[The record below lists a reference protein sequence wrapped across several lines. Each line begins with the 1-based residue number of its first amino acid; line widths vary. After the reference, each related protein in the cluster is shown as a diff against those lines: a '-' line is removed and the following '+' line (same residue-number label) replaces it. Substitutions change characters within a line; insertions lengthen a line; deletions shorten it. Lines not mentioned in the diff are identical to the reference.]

1 MKKKNILIRYVILL
15 VLITTFMACASTSKH
30 ESSGQY
36 IDDSVIT
43 SKVKTQLAADDFLK
57 SFQISVETY
66 KGVVQLSGFV
76 DSQTAVNKAGEITRN
91 VNGVKSVKNN
101 LIVK

>member
-1 MKKKNILIRYVILL
+1 MKKKNIFIRSFVLL
-15 VLITTFMACASTSKH
+15 VMITTFMACASTSKH
-30 ESSGQY
+30 ESTGQY

-76 DSQTAVNKAGEITRN
+76 DSQTAVDKAGQITRS

>member
-76 DSQTAVNKAGEITRN
+76 DSQTAIDKAGQITRS

>member
-30 ESSGQY
+30 ESTGQY

-76 DSQTAVNKAGEITRN
+76 DSQTAIDKAGQITRS